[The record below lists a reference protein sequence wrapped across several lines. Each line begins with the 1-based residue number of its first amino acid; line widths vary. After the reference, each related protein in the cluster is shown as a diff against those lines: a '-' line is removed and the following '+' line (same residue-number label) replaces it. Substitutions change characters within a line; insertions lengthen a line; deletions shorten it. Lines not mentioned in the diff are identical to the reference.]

1 MTKQQLAAVLFA
13 VSAGLTSIQGVSWG
27 QGSLGALRGQIT
39 DPSGRGIP
47 GATVTLLKGSA
58 ASYTA
63 RSDVSGQYQ
72 FRNPEPGAYA
82 VRADAKGFA
91 RYQLPT
97 YEVASGRAQVLN
109 IPMVL
114 PVDLRQIT
122 VSDNAKVEVDPSSNA
137 GALVLRKSELE
148 ALSDDRTDLAVDLQA
163 LAGPAAGPNGGQVFI
178 DGFTG
183 GRLPS
188 KQSIREVR
196 INQNPFAAQFDKPG
210 QGRIEIFTKPGADEF
225 HGQLVFQFSDAA
237 LNSRNPFADT
247 KPPFQRRQW
256 EGEFSGPLRKKTS
269 FFFDF
274 ERKDTSEN
282 AFINATILDS
292 NLQVTPFSQAVVTP
306 VTGIETN
313 FKVDRQL
320 TANHTL
326 AGRFTYARDTNDNQ
340 GVGGFSL
347 VSRGYANRDTENTWQ
362 VTETGVLNARTVNE
376 TRFRYRRQGSN
387 QNGTNSAPTIN
398 VLDAFVSGGSPQLL
412 AYTNQDRFE
421 LQNFTTLVSGRHNFR
436 WGGLLR
442 GISLD
447 DRATQNYAGTFTFT
461 SLNSYRLTVLGV
473 QRGLTPDQIRASGGG
488 ASQFSISGGDPVA
501 AIRQTDFG
509 FFLQDDWKLR
519 PNFTLSGGLRYEA
532 QTHTGD
538 RRDFGPRIGFA
549 WGLGSVKAKAAK
561 NVIRGGFGMFYDRLG
576 EGLTLDAQRLDGVRQ
591 QQFLLPFP
599 DFYPAVPSIQTL
611 AGNAQPQAIRKVDAQ
626 WRAPMLIQGAI
637 AFERQLPKNIT
648 LSTNYIHS
656 RGVRVLRSRNINAA
670 LPGSGLHPYGGVNS
684 IYLYETSAQ
693 YRQNQVITN
702 LNARVS
708 PKLTLSGFYA
718 WGRAN
723 SNSDGA
729 GTFPANQYD
738 LSPEYGRAGF
748 DVRHRVQLNGSI
760 SMPWGMRLS
769 PFLTVASGRPYNV
782 TVGRD
787 LNGDSLYLDRPAFAT
802 DLARSS
808 VVATSF
814 GALDAAPLPGQTI
827 IPRNYGQG
835 PGMVAAN
842 LRFGKTFT
850 FGEHAAA
857 GKKPSSDPRQLTL
870 MVNARNVINHPNLG
884 NPNGNLSSPVFG
896 RSTGLM
902 GGGQGGNRRLDLKL
916 QFDF

>member
-1 MTKQQLAAVLFA
+1 M
-13 VSAGLTSIQGVSWG
+13 
-27 QGSLGALRGQIT
+27 
-39 DPSGRGIP
+39 
-47 GATVTLLKGSA
+47 
-58 ASYTA
+58 
-63 RSDVSGQYQ
+63 
-72 FRNPEPGAYA
+72 
-82 VRADAKGFA
+82 RADAKGFA

-306 VTGIETN
+306 VTGVEMN
-313 FKVDRQL
+313 FKLDHQL

-549 WGLGSVKAKAAK
+549 WDWEALMARRRRTRSVADLACSTTAWAKA
-561 NVIRGGFGMFYDRLG
+561 
-576 EGLTLDAQRLDGVRQ
+576 
-591 QQFLLPFP
+591 
-599 DFYPAVPSIQTL
+599 
-611 AGNAQPQAIRKVDAQ
+611 
-626 WRAPMLIQGAI
+626 
-637 AFERQLPKNIT
+637 
-648 LSTNYIHS
+648 
-656 RGVRVLRSRNINAA
+656 
-670 LPGSGLHPYGGVNS
+670 
-684 IYLYETSAQ
+684 
-693 YRQNQVITN
+693 
-702 LNARVS
+702 
-708 PKLTLSGFYA
+708 
-718 WGRAN
+718 
-723 SNSDGA
+723 
-729 GTFPANQYD
+729 
-738 LSPEYGRAGF
+738 
-748 DVRHRVQLNGSI
+748 
-760 SMPWGMRLS
+760 
-769 PFLTVASGRPYNV
+769 
-782 TVGRD
+782 
-787 LNGDSLYLDRPAFAT
+787 
-802 DLARSS
+802 
-808 VVATSF
+808 
-814 GALDAAPLPGQTI
+814 
-827 IPRNYGQG
+827 
-835 PGMVAAN
+835 
-842 LRFGKTFT
+842 
-850 FGEHAAA
+850 
-857 GKKPSSDPRQLTL
+857 
-870 MVNARNVINHPNLG
+870 
-884 NPNGNLSSPVFG
+884 
-896 RSTGLM
+896 
-902 GGGQGGNRRLDLKL
+902 
-916 QFDF
+916 